1 MNMNLAVSKTLRY
14 SVYVSMA
21 VIVVGAIL
29 HLAEINDDVLW
40 AGVLFL
46 ILSPIIGLIVVL
58 YHLIKENDRKWLIVA
73 LILVAI
79 SVVNVILV
87 KL

>member
-1 MNMNLAVSKTLRY
+1 MNMNLAVSRTLRY

-21 VIVVGAIL
+21 VIMIGVIL

-58 YHLIKENDRKWLIVA
+58 YHLIKENDRKWLIIA

-79 SVVNVILV
+79 SVVNVVLV
-87 KL
+87 RL